1 MKYYAVTNDPAE
13 LMHYGIKGMKW
24 GVIRTDA
31 QLGHPSK
38 SKKPRSAAY
47 KKAESKLGKMMK
59 SGIKKAEAHWQEYN
73 SPENKAYRAYKK
85 AEKRFEKH
93 LQKAREGRLR
103 YKGISDAEVS
113 RITDRL
119 ALERQARQLSATE
132 KQNYIRR
139 LKSAIGEGVVQGV
152 GSGFGR
158 SISERISRGSILKTD
173 RLRAEQKD
181 RFDRAAEQRRIQN
194 ARDEYEYER
203 KRDIKNMREDA
214 KNEADREYYT
224 EAWRRGETK
233 LHGRQKLYQSS
244 SDRAKQLALW
254 KQNDLEEERKK
265 RQEEARDKAYYAAWG
280 KKDADREF
288 NALYVPNGS
297 SSPSPKT
304 NKKKNSGG
312 GAKKHSGP
320 VQRRR
325 YYYNPNP

>member
-1 MKYYAVTNDPAE
+1 
-13 LMHYGIKGMKW
+13 
-24 GVIRTDA
+24 
-31 QLGHPSK
+31 
-38 SKKPRSAAY
+38 
-47 KKAESKLGKMMK
+47 MMK
-59 SGIKKAEAHWQEYN
+59 SGIKKAEAHWQEHN

-119 ALERQARQLSATE
+119 ALERQSRMLSGAE
-132 KQNYIRR
+132 KQSFGRR
-139 LKSAIGEGVVQGV
+139 LRASIGEGVVQGV

-158 SISERISRGSILKTD
+158 RASEWISRGSVLKTD

-194 ARDEYEYER
+194 ARAEYEYER
-203 KRDIKNMREDA
+203 RRDIKNMREDA

-224 EAWRRGETK
+224 EAYRRGETK
-233 LHGRQKLYQSS
+233 LYQTS

-254 KQNDLEEERKK
+254 KQNNLEEERKK

-280 KKDADREF
+280 KSDADRKF
-288 NALYVPNGS
+288 NAIYVPNGPTSPS
-297 SSPSPKT
+297 SSSSKG
-304 NKKKNSGG
+304 NKKNDSGSTR
-312 GAKKHSGP
+312 KHARTA
-320 VQRRR
+320 QRQR
-325 YYYNPNP
+325 YKYRPR